1 MNTSPRGRR
10 TRRRAVFAGAAA
22 IVVSALGAT
31 PALADGSSS
40 PSAPASSAGS
50 PAASAPSVPAGSK
63 TFTIGILQDDDSLN
77 PFSGFLVTSAEIYA
91 DTYDDLQ
98 NLSAKD
104 LSPTPGLATKWEHTA
119 DGLTW
124 TFTIRQGVKF
134 SDGEPLTPDDVVY
147 TYNRTLTDD
156 TANAQYSSSVQNIKS
171 VELGTDPNTVVF
183 HMSAP
188 DPVMEDSGVPILPK
202 HIWENV
208 SAKDTGTFENTAM
221 VGTGPFVMQQWA
233 KGQFIK
239 LKANKNY
246 WGGAPKIDYLVYR
259 VFDDED
265 AEIQAL
271 RKGEIDAVDALSPS
285 NYDALKGAK
294 GLTRIAAQGVGFDEL
309 GFNTGTA
316 TVDGAPVG
324 NGNPAGK
331 DPKFRQAVAA
341 AIDLKGLTDK
351 VLQGHG
357 QVGASIMPPVF
368 SEWSYAPGDGAYQY
382 DPVKAGQMLDAA
394 GYTKAADG
402 NRIDPVTHKEMN
414 LRFDAPNDDPVVK
427 QAVAFVQGYLQA
439 VGIKTTT
446 QLVDEDKLTDLVAN
460 GEDDIY
466 MWGWSVSPDP
476 TFQLSTMTC
485 DQRDTGTAKAPVAG
499 WSDSYY
505 CNPAYDALYKQQSVT
520 VDPTQRKPMV
530 EQMQQMLYQDAP
542 YIVLF
547 YPDDLEAYN
556 SKWTGIVQQPAKT
569 GQAFFQFGTYTNQ
582 SVDLKSNTASTS
594 TKSGGINP
602 FVWVGIALAVVV
614 VVGGVLLGVRRR
626 RSTADE
632 RE

>member
-1 MNTSPRGRR
+1 MNTSLRGRR
-10 TRRRAVFAGAAA
+10 NVRRAVFAGAAA
-22 IVVSALGAT
+22 VAVF
-31 PALADGSSS
+31 ALAASPAMADPSASPSGGGAGSGS
-40 PSAPASSAGS
+40 PSASG
-50 PAASAPSVPAGSK
+50 PSVPPGSK

-77 PFSGFLVTSAEIYA
+77 PFSGFLVTSYEIYG
-91 DTYDDLQ
+91 DTYDNLQ
-98 NLSAKD
+98 GLSAKD
-104 LSPTPGLATKWEHTA
+104 LTPSPGLATKWTHSD

-124 TFTIRQGVKF
+124 TFTIRQGVKW
-134 SDGEPLTPDDVVY
+134 SDGQPFTANDVVY

-171 VELGTDPNTVVF
+171 VESPDPNTVVF
-183 HMSAP
+183 HMKAP
-188 DPVMEDSGVPILPK
+188 DPVMDNSAVPIIPE
-202 HIWENV
+202 HIWSNV
-208 SAKDTGTFENTAM
+208 SSKDTGTFANTEM
-221 VGTGPFVMQQWA
+221 IGTGPFTMQQWA

-285 NYDALKGAK
+285 NYDKLAGVKGIS
-294 GLTRIAAQGVGFDEL
+294 RISAQGVSFDEL

-316 TVDGAPVG
+316 TVDGASVG
-324 NGNPAGK
+324 NGNPAGR

-341 AIDLKGLTDK
+341 AIDLKGLTNK

-357 QVGASIMPPVF
+357 QIGASIMPPVF
-368 SEWSYAPGDGAYQY
+368 SDWAYAPGDGAYQY
-382 DPVKAGQMLDAA
+382 NPTKAGQMLDAA

-427 QAVAFVQGYLQA
+427 QAVAFLQGYLEA

-446 QLVDEDKLTDLVAN
+446 QLVDEDKLTDLIAN

-466 MWGWSVSPDP
+466 VWGWSVSPDP
-476 TFQLSTMTC
+476 TFQMSTMTC
-485 DQRDTGTAKAPVAG
+485 GQRDTGTAKSPVAG

-505 CNPAYDALYKQQSVT
+505 CNPAYDALYTKQSTT
-520 VDPTQRKPMV
+520 VDPTQRKPMIQ
-530 EQMQQMLYQDAP
+530 QMQQMLYTDVP
-542 YIVLF
+542 YLVLF

-556 SKWTGIVQQPAKT
+556 SAKWTGIVQQPANK
-569 GQAFFQFGTYTNQ
+569 GQAFFQFGTYTNRT
-582 SVDLKSNTASTS
+582 VDIKTAAAASTS
-594 TKSGGINP
+594 SGGGTSAV
-602 FVWVGIALAVVV
+602 VWIIVAIVAVVV
-614 VVGGVLLGVRRR
+614 VAGVLLGFLRR